1 MQQTININLITASIV
16 MASVEDATSVDRRLL
31 IEDLGFIDLFKDLL
45 NGNENMQTITN
56 TLKDYV
62 ANHY

>member
-1 MQQTININLITASIV
+1 MQDKININLVTASIV
-16 MASVEDATSVDRRLL
+16 MASVEDATGVDRHLL
-31 IEDLGFIDLFKDLL
+31 IEDRDFWQLFKDLL
-45 NGNENMQTITN
+45 NGNNSMQGMTD